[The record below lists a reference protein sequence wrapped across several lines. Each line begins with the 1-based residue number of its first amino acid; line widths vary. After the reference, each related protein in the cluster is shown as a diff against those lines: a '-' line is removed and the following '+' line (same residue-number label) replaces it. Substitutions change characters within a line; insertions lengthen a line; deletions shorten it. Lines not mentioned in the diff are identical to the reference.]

1 MIKTDLPITKREDDA
16 FQRYPFAY
24 QIASVIKGHEKTDS
38 FVVGVYGKWGEGKTS
53 VLNFIK
59 EELNLDPNIV
69 VINFN
74 PWLFRDED
82 QLLKTFFSVLANGL
96 NVSFE
101 GKKEKIGKKLLDYAD
116 AIGAAGSLVGVSGVK
131 GFLQHLGNKFSAISI
146 EDNKE
151 KINQGLED
159 SGKRVVVVMDDIDRL
174 SNSEVQ
180 SIFRLVKL
188 VADFKNTAYLLSF
201 DDELVAS
208 ALDSLYSKGGYD
220 YLEKIIQLPLRLP
233 KAQLSS
239 VKKYTLNSIFAEL
252 DSNEILLE
260 EDEHQRFNIAFD
272 EYILRLIVTPRVAVR
287 YANSISFALP
297 LLKGEVNIVDLV
309 FIEGIKVI
317 FPRLYDFIK
326 DNGIFFTKT
335 YNSPSFSRGKEVQ
348 TKEEAKKHVEDH
360 LELYPILIRE
370 RLQRYLKEVFPQ
382 LKIIFD
388 NEDISEY
395 ETKEW
400 YAKKRICS
408 ALYFDTYF
416 SYVVLEGKVSDVSF
430 DGILDQIKEVDF
442 FNRRDELVRLIS
454 EMDKAEVALKIQLL
468 EDSFTKDQKKFLA
481 LNLSLIGDIF
491 PEADSGGFRIMAPF
505 QQIAYFIQKCVEDQE
520 PENRVLLGV
529 ELMKRATP
537 LNFAFEIWRTL
548 HPKSDGGS
556 RPNLFTD
563 SDFEKISKMLYN
575 RSRSELSLG
584 QLYESIKDTYFRYF
598 LEIGSKLNP
607 KGIKKEIK
615 DWLQA
620 DDENFMKLLYA
631 FSQTTHSFGGSK
643 KGRNTYKSNFS
654 EAFYN
659 LLKNVVDIDFFYSMS
674 VELFGDQSDFEP
686 TSDRDALTD
695 EQLVGWFQRVHLDKN
710 IGELNQDDISVDE

>member
-1 MIKTDLPITKREDDA
+1 MIKTDLPVSKREDDA
-16 FQRYPFAY
+16 FQRYPYANR
-24 QIASVIKGHEKTDS
+24 IATVIKEYEKSDS

-59 EELNLDPNIV
+59 GELNLDSNIV

-96 NVSFE
+96 NVSIE

-131 GFLQHLGNKFSAISI
+131 GFLQHLGNKFSTISI
-146 EDNKE
+146 EDYKG
-151 KINQGLED
+151 KINQGLEN

-220 YLEKIIQLPLRLP
+220 YLEKIIQLPLPLP
-233 KAQLSS
+233 RAQLSAVRS
-239 VKKYTLNSIFAEL
+239 YSLSNILNEFKSHSIE
-252 DSNEILLE
+252 LE
-260 EDEHQRFNIAFD
+260 ESEMDRFIPAFD
-272 EYILRLIVTPRVAVR
+272 QYLLSFISTPRVAVR

-309 FIEGIKVI
+309 FIEGVKVI

-326 DNGIFFTKT
+326 YNGTFFTKT
-335 YNSPSFSRGKEVQ
+335 YNSHSFSRGKEVQ
-348 TKEEAKKHVEDH
+348 TQEEAKKHVEDH
-360 LELYPILIRE
+360 LELYPTLIRE
-370 RLQRYLKEVFPQ
+370 RLQRYLKVVFPQ
-382 LKIIFD
+382 LTILFD
-388 NEDISEY
+388 NDAISDY
-395 ETKEW
+395 ETKDW

-408 ALYFDTYF
+408 ARYFDRYF
-416 SYVVLEGKVSDVSF
+416 TYVVLEGEVSDVSF
-430 DGILDQIKEVDF
+430 DGILDQIKEMDF
-442 FNRRDELVRLIS
+442 LNKRDDLVQLIS

-468 EDSFTKDQKKFLA
+468 EDSFTKDQKKYLA

-491 PEADSGGFRIMAPF
+491 PEIDSGGFRIMAPF
-505 QQIAYFIQKCVEDQE
+505 QQIAYFIQKCVEDQG
-520 PENRVLLGV
+520 PENRVLLAV

-537 LNFAFEIWRTL
+537 LNFAFEIWRII

-556 RPNLFTD
+556 RPNIFTD
-563 SDFEKISKMLYN
+563 SDFRQVSKVLYERCRN
-575 RSRSELSLG
+575 ELSLD
-584 QLYESIKDTYFRYF
+584 QLYESIEDPHFRYL
-598 LEIGSKLNP
+598 LEIGSQVNP
-607 KGIKKEIK
+607 IGIKNEIK
-615 DWLQA
+615 DWLQSN
-620 DDENFMKLLYA
+620 DENFIKLLYA

-710 IGELNQDDISVDE
+710 IGELNQDDISND

>member
-1 MIKTDLPITKREDDA
+1 MIKTDLPVSKREDDA

-24 QIASVIKGHEKTDS
+24 QIASVIKGHDKNDS

-131 GFLQHLGNKFSAISI
+131 GFLQHLGNKFSTISI
-146 EDNKE
+146 EDYKG
-151 KINQGLED
+151 KINQVLEN

-174 SNSEVQ
+174 SNTEVQ

-201 DDELVAS
+201 DSELVAS
-208 ALDSLYSKGGYD
+208 ALDSSYSKGGYD

-233 KAQLSS
+233 KAQLSA

-260 EDEHQRFNIAFD
+260 EDEHQRFIIAFD
-272 EYILRLIVTPRVAVR
+272 EYILRLIVTPRVAAR
-287 YANSISFALP
+287 YANSISFTIP
-297 LLKGEVNIVDLV
+297 LLKGEVNLVDLLL
-309 FIEGIKVI
+309 IEGIKVI
-317 FPRLYDFIK
+317 FPGLYDFIRSNSSLFANTYRTYSS
-326 DNGIFFTKT
+326 NGRDDFQK
-335 YNSPSFSRGKEVQ
+335 KED
-348 TKEEAKKHVEDH
+348 AKLKIERH
-360 LELYPILIRE
+360 LEEYPQEISNG
-370 RLQRYLKEVFPQ
+370 LKDFLKSIFPQ
-382 LKIIFD
+382 LGSVFGFTSFSD
-388 NEDISEY
+388 SQWR
-395 ETKEW
+395 EW
-400 YAKKRICS
+400 YEKKRICS
-408 ALYFDTYF
+408 GRYFERYF
-416 SYVVLEGKVSDVSF
+416 SFVVLEGEISDVLF
-430 DGILDQIKEVDF
+430 DGILDQISKVDF
-442 FNRRDELVRLIS
+442 ITKIGSLNDLFSDL
-454 EMDKAEVALKIQLL
+454 DKTDVALKIQFL
-468 EDSFTKDQKKFLA
+468 EDSFTQAQKRFLA

-491 PEADSGGFRIMAPF
+491 PEVDSGGFRIMAPF
-505 QQIAYFIQKCVEDQE
+505 QQIAYFIQKCVENQE
-520 PENRVLLGV
+520 PENRVLLGN
-529 ELMKRATP
+529 ELMKRAIP

-556 RPNLFTD
+556 RPELFTD
-563 SDFEKISKMLYN
+563 SDFRHVSKVLYE
-575 RSRSELSLG
+575 RCRSELSLD
-584 QLYESIKDTYFRYF
+584 QLYESIEDPHFRYL
-598 LEIGSKLNP
+598 LEIGSQVNP
-607 KGIKKEIK
+607 NGIKEEIK
-615 DWLQA
+615 GWLLS
-620 DDENFMKLLYA
+620 DDENFIKLLYS
-631 FSQTTHSFGGSK
+631 FSQTTHSYGGSK

-674 VELFGDQSDFEP
+674 LELYGDQSDFEP

-695 EQLVGWFQRVHLDKN
+695 EQLVGWFQRVHLEKDIN
-710 IGELNQDDISVDE
+710 ELNKDDISYD